1 MSNCKTIRTQL
12 EETSLGDSYSQPVRA
27 HLLQC
32 DACRQ
37 FEKEQKSLR
46 ELVGSLGTVQAP
58 ADFDFK
64 LRARMANASPARNGG
79 VRFLLSPVVASVVIV
94 LFVGVIA
101 SIGYINKRPPTD
113 IGAQNNPGPR
123 PVQIQ
128 SPARNPEHSVA
139 VLPTES
145 KGEGTRGEGI
155 KSKRISGVGSLASY
169 KPKRQMA
176 VTDSSST
183 VAPTYGT
190 TTRPSASRV
199 FPIDASLNSVKVSLD
214 DGQGNARTIS
224 LPGISFGSQRVVGN
238 QFSQKGVW

>member
-1 MSNCKTIRTQL
+1 L
-12 EETSLGDSYSQPVRA
+12 V
-27 HLLQC
+27 QC

-58 ADFDFK
+58 SDFDFK
-64 LRARMANASPARNGG
+64 LRARMTSVSPARNGG
-79 VRFLLSPVVASVVIV
+79 VRFLLSPVVASVVVV

-101 SIGYINKRPPTD
+101 GITYFNNPPTD
-113 IGAQNNPGPR
+113 IEAGNNPRPR
-123 PVQIQ
+123 PVDVTPA
-128 SPARNPEHSVA
+128 PAREQSVA
-139 VLPTES
+139 VGPE
-145 KGEGTRGEGI
+145 KPKQEQTREDRI
-155 KSKRISGVGSLASY
+155 KPKRIGGDLALASN

-176 VTDSSST
+176 VSDSSST
-183 VAPTYGT
+183 GASTYGT
-190 TTRPSASRV
+190 TTQPSASKV

-224 LPGISFGSQRVVGN
+224 LPGISFGSQRLVGN